1 MTTNI
6 GLIFDFDDT
15 LAPDSTTQLLEEHG
29 IVPEEFWFT
38 EFQSHVRE
46 GYDPTVAYLSL
57 LLDKVGDDQPL
68 GELTIEDLE
77 AFGANLTETL
87 YPGVPRLFDDINS
100 IADEYEDITID
111 YYILSEG
118 LEPIIQGTEIADRCE
133 AVYASRLDADSEGI
147 IQRVQRPISFTDK
160 TRYLYEIN
168 KGITPEDARENP
180 YEVNT
185 QVDPEERRTPFENM
199 IYIGD
204 GITDIPCFS
213 LVKDRGGRVFGVIDS
228 DDEGDEG
235 SAKQRAIRDIGS
247 PRRAGNLNDPMY
259 GESGQLGSLLRLT
272 IEGICTDRTIDEL
285 EAL

>member
-29 IVPEEFWFT
+29 IGPEEFWFT

-87 YPGVPRLFDDINS
+87 YPGIPGLFDDINS

-118 LEPIIQGTEIADRCE
+118 LDPIIQGTEIADRCE

-168 KGITPEDARENP
+168 KGITPEEAKENP

>member
-77 AFGANLTETL
+77 AFGADLTETL
-87 YPGVPRLFDDINS
+87 YPGIPGLFDDINS

-168 KGITPEDARENP
+168 KGITPEARENP

-185 QVDPEERRTPFENM
+185 QVDPEERRTPFKNM

-228 DDEGDEG
+228 DDESDEG

>member
-68 GELTIEDLE
+68 GKLTIEDLE

>member
-1 MTTNI
+1 MTTNL

-15 LAPDSTTQLLEEHG
+15 LAPDSTTQLLEEHK
-29 IVPEEFWFT
+29 IDPEEFWFT
-38 EFQSHVRE
+38 EFQSRVRE
-46 GYDPTVAYLSL
+46 GYDPTIAYLSL

-68 GELTIEDLE
+68 GEATLEDLE
-77 AFGANLTETL
+77 AFGGDLTETL
-87 YPGVPRLFDDINS
+87 YPGIPGLFDDINS

-111 YYILSEG
+111 YYILTEG

-133 AVYASRLDADSEGI
+133 AVYASRLDSDSEGI
-147 IQRVQRPISFTDK
+147 IQRIQRPISFTDK

-168 KGITPEDARENP
+168 KGITPTDARVNP
-180 YEVNT
+180 YEVNR
-185 QVDPEERRTPFENM
+185 QVEPEELGIPFENM

-228 DDEGDEG
+228 NDEGDEG
-235 SAKQRAIRDIGS
+235 SAKQRAIRDLGS
-247 PRRAGNLNDPMY
+247 PRRAGNLNGPMY
-259 GESGQLGSLLRLT
+259 GESGRLGSLLRLT
-272 IEGICTDRTIDEL
+272 IEGMSTDRTIDKL

>member
-1 MTTNI
+1 M
-6 GLIFDFDDT
+6 
-15 LAPDSTTQLLEEHG
+15 
-29 IVPEEFWFT
+29 
-38 EFQSHVRE
+38 
-46 GYDPTVAYLSL
+46 
-57 LLDKVGDDQPL
+57 LDKVGDDQPL

-87 YPGVPRLFDDINS
+87 YPGIPGLFDDINS

-118 LEPIIQGTEIADRCE
+118 LDPIIQGTEIADRCE

-168 KGITPEDARENP
+168 KGITPEEARENP

>member
-29 IVPEEFWFT
+29 IDPEEFWFT
-38 EFQSHVRE
+38 EFQSRVRE

-57 LLDKVGDDQPL
+57 LLDKVGDDRPL

-77 AFGANLTETL
+77 AFGADLTETL
-87 YPGVPRLFDDINS
+87 YPGIPGLFDDINS

-133 AVYASRLDADSEGI
+133 AVYASQLDADSEGI
-147 IQRVQRPISFTDK
+147 VQRIRRPISFTDK

-168 KGITPEDARENP
+168 KGITPEEARDNP

-185 QVDPEERRTPFENM
+185 EVDPEERRIPFENM

-235 SAKQRAIRDIGS
+235 TAKQRAIRDIGS
-247 PRRAGNLNDPMY
+247 PRRTGNLNDPMY
-259 GESGQLGSLLRLT
+259 GESGRLGSLLRLT

>member
-1 MTTNI
+1 MTTNV

-15 LAPDSTTQLLEEHG
+15 LAPDSTTRLLEQHG
-29 IVPEEFWFT
+29 IDPDEFWFT
-38 EFQSHVRE
+38 EFQSRVRE

-57 LLDKVGDDQPL
+57 LLDKAGDDQPL
-68 GELTIEDLE
+68 GQLTIDDLE
-77 AFGANLTETL
+77 VFGGNLTETL
-87 YPGVPRLFDDINS
+87 YPGIPGLFDDISS

-118 LEPIIQGTEIADRCE
+118 LEPIIKGTEIADRCE
-133 AVYASRLDADSEGI
+133 AVYASQLDANSEGI
-147 IQRVQRPISFTDK
+147 VQRIQRPISFTDK

-168 KGITPEDARENP
+168 KGITPEEAENNP
-180 YEVNT
+180 YKVNT
-185 QVDPEERRTPFENM
+185 QMDAGDRRVPFENM

-228 DDEGDEG
+228 DDGGDEG

-247 PRRAGNLNDPMY
+247 PRRAGNLNNPMY
-259 GESGQLGSLLRLT
+259 GESGRLGSLLRLT

>member
-29 IVPEEFWFT
+29 IDPEEFWFT
-38 EFQSHVRE
+38 EFQSRVRL

-57 LLDKVGDDQPL
+57 LLDKVGEDRPL
-68 GELTIEDLE
+68 GELTLEELE
-77 AFGANLTETL
+77 AFGANLTETF
-87 YPGVPRLFDDINS
+87 YPGITELFDDINS
-100 IADEYEDITID
+100 IADEYEDITIN
-111 YYILSEG
+111 YYIISEG
-118 LEPIIQGTEIADRCE
+118 LEPIIQGTEITNKFD
-133 AVYASRLDADSEGI
+133 AVYASQLDADSEGI
-147 IQRVQRPISFTDK
+147 IQRIQRPISFTDK

-168 KGITPEDARENP
+168 KGITPEEAKNNP

-185 QVDPEERRTPFENM
+185 QVDPEKRRIPFENM

-213 LVKDRGGRVFGVIDS
+213 LVKDRGGRVFGVINS
-228 DDEGDEG
+228 DDQGNEG
-235 SAKQRAIRDIGS
+235 SAKQSAIRDIGS
-247 PRRAGNLNDPMY
+247 PRRAGNLNNPLY
-259 GESGQLGSLLRLT
+259 GESGRLGSLLRLT

>member
-1 MTTNI
+1 MNI

-15 LAPDSTTQLLEEHG
+15 LAPDSTTQLLEEYG
-29 IVPEEFWFT
+29 VDPEEFWFT
-38 EFQSHVRE
+38 EFQPRVRE

-57 LLDKVGDDQPL
+57 LLEKVGNDQPL

-77 AFGANLTETL
+77 EFGASLTETL
-87 YPGVPRLFDDINS
+87 YPGLPGLFDDIDS
-100 IADEYEDITID
+100 IADEYEDIVIN

-118 LEPIIQGTEIADRCE
+118 LEPIIQGADIAERCE
-133 AVYASRLDADSEGI
+133 AVYASRLDDDSEGVVQSI
-147 IQRVQRPISFTDK
+147 QRPISFTDK

-168 KGITPEDARENP
+168 KGITPKESRDNP
-180 YEVNT
+180 YGVNA
-185 QVDPEERRTPFENM
+185 QMDPEDRPIPFENM

-228 DDEGDEG
+228 NGGSDEG

-247 PRRAGNLNDPMY
+247 PRRAGNLNRPMY
-259 GESGQLGSLLRLT
+259 GESGRLGSLLRLT

>member
-15 LAPDSTTQLLEEHG
+15 LAPDSTTQLLQEYD
-29 IVPEEFWFT
+29 IDPEEFWFN
-38 EFQSHVRE
+38 EFQSRVRE

-57 LLDKVGDDQPL
+57 LVDKTKDGQPL
-68 GELTIEDLE
+68 EGVRIGDLE
-77 AFGANLTETL
+77 SFGSNLNETF
-87 YPGVPRLFDDINS
+87 YSGIPDLFDDIDS
-100 IADEYEDITID
+100 IASEYDNINLN
-111 YYILSEG
+111 YYIISEG
-118 LEPIIQGTEIADRCE
+118 LEPIIQGTEVADQCD
-133 AVYASRLDADSEGI
+133 AVYASQLDSASDGT
-147 IQRVQRPISFTDK
+147 IQRIQRPISFTDK

-168 KGITPEDARENP
+168 KGITPEEAKNNP
-180 YEVNT
+180 YKVNSH
-185 QVDPEERRTPFENM
+185 VDPETRPIPFENM

-228 DDEGDEG
+228 DEASGEG
-235 SAKQRAIRDIGS
+235 SAKQSAIRDIGS
-247 PRRAGNLNDPMY
+247 PRRAGNLNEPMY
-259 GESGQLGSLLRLT
+259 DESGQLGSLLRLT

>member
-29 IVPEEFWFT
+29 IDPEEFWFT
-38 EFQSHVRE
+38 EFQSRVRE

-77 AFGANLTETL
+77 AFGADLTETL
-87 YPGVPRLFDDINS
+87 YPGIPGLFDDINS

-111 YYILSEG
+111 YYIISEG
-118 LEPIIQGTEIADRCE
+118 LEPIIQGTEIAGRCE
-133 AVYASRLDADSEGI
+133 AVYASQLDADSEGI
-147 IQRVQRPISFTDK
+147 IQRIQRPISFTDK

-168 KGITPEDARENP
+168 KGITPDEARDNP

-185 QVDPEERRTPFENM
+185 EVAPEERRIPFENM

-259 GESGQLGSLLRLT
+259 GESGRLGSLLRLT

>member
-15 LAPDSTTQLLEEHG
+15 LAPDSTTQLLEEHK
-29 IVPEEFWFT
+29 IIPDEFWFT
-38 EFQSHVRE
+38 EFQTRVRE

-57 LLDKVGDDQPL
+57 LLDKIGDDQPL
-68 GELTIEDLE
+68 GALTIEDLE

-87 YPGVPRLFDDINS
+87 YPGIPGLFDDINS
-100 IADEYEDITID
+100 IADEYEEITID

-133 AVYASRLDADSEGI
+133 AVYASRLGADSEGT
-147 IQRVQRPISFTDK
+147 IQRIQRPISFTDK

-168 KGITPEDARENP
+168 KGITPEEARKNP

-185 QVDPEERRTPFENM
+185 QVDPEERRIPFENM

-228 DDEGDEG
+228 DGEGSKG

-247 PRRAGNLNDPMY
+247 PRRAGNLNNPMY
-259 GESGQLGSLLRLT
+259 GESGRLGSLLRLT

>member
-15 LAPDSTTQLLEEHG
+15 LAPDSTTQLLKEYG
-29 IVPEEFWFT
+29 VDPEEFWFS
-38 EFQSHVRE
+38 EFQSRVRE

-57 LLDKVGDDQPL
+57 LVDKVGDDQPF

-77 AFGANLTETL
+77 AFGADISKTL
-87 YPGVPRLFDDINS
+87 YSGIPRLFDDIDS
-100 IADEYEDITID
+100 IADEYEEVTID

-133 AVYASRLDADSEGI
+133 AVYASQLDANSEGI
-147 IQRVQRPISFTDK
+147 IQRIQRPISFTDK

-168 KGITPEDARENP
+168 KGITPEDAKDNP

-185 QVDPEERRTPFENM
+185 LVDPEERRVPFENM

-213 LVKDRGGRVFGVIDS
+213 LVKDRGGRVFGVINS
-228 DDEGDEG
+228 DGEGEEG

-259 GESGQLGSLLRLT
+259 GESGRLGSLLRLT

>member
-1 MTTNI
+1 MATNI

-15 LAPDSTTQLLEEHG
+15 LAPDSTTQLLEAHG
-29 IVPEEFWFT
+29 IDPEEFWF
-38 EFQSHVRE
+38 EGFQSRVRD

-57 LLDKVGDDQPL
+57 LLDTVGADRPL

-77 AFGANLTETL
+77 AFGEDLTETL
-87 YPGVPRLFDDINS
+87 YPGIPGLFDDINS
-100 IADEYEDITID
+100 IADEYDEITID
-111 YYILSEG
+111 YYIISEG
-118 LEPIIQGTEIADRCE
+118 LESIIRGTEIADRCE
-133 AVYASRLDADSEGI
+133 AVYASRLAAGPEGVVQHI
-147 IQRVQRPISFTDK
+147 QRPISFTDK

-168 KGITPEDARENP
+168 KGITPEEARENP

-185 QVDPEERRTPFENM
+185 QVDPEERRIPFENM

-228 DDEGDEG
+228 DEGDDG

-259 GESGQLGSLLRLT
+259 GESGRLGSLLRLT

>member
-1 MTTNI
+1 MSTNI

-29 IVPEEFWFT
+29 IAPEEFWFT
-38 EFQSHVRE
+38 EFQSRVSE

-57 LLDKVGDDQPL
+57 LLDKVGDGQPL

-77 AFGANLTETL
+77 TFGATLTETL
-87 YPGVPRLFDDINS
+87 YPGIPGLFDDIRS
-100 IADEYEDITID
+100 IADEYENITIE

-118 LEPIIQGTEIADRCE
+118 LEPIIQGTGIADRCK

-147 IQRVQRPISFTDK
+147 IQRIQRPISFTDK

-168 KGITPEDARENP
+168 KGITPEEARENP

-228 DDEGDEG
+228 DDGGDEG

-247 PRRAGNLNDPMY
+247 PRRAGNLNDPIY
-259 GESGQLGSLLRLT
+259 GESGRLGSLLRLS
-272 IEGICTDRTIDEL
+272 IEGVCTDRTIDAL